1 MQVIL
6 VRIQPGRSALRGV
19 AGGVGIRP
27 LPTQARARLAPCGEP
42 IACEHIDLWAM
53 WAICFRLPTLPTIG
67 GRGRFVGHVGNVVT
81 EIKSERAQQN
91 APHTLQTVCLYSSL
105 FFLT

>member
-6 VRIQPGRSALRGV
+6 VRIQPGRGEPRSV
-19 AGGVGIRP
+19 AASVGNRP

-53 WAICFRLPTLPTIG
+53 WAICFWLPTLPTIG
-67 GRGRFVGHVGNVVT
+67 QARAFVGHVGNVVI
-81 EIKSERAQQN
+81 EIKSERAQAN
-91 APHTLQTVCLYSSL
+91 APHAL
-105 FFLT
+105 